1 MHYSSKCCLCSD
13 LAISTKEKCSNLL
26 EQGGWT
32 RWPPQIPSNLK
43 HYMPPLEYIFVVHKR
58 LMSKVYS
65 VLVRIP
71 KTVVQAR
78 LQFIVEL
85 KKKKSPVFE
94 MLSSSS
100 QDSNNLGFFSL

>member
-1 MHYSSKCCLCSD
+1 
-13 LAISTKEKCSNLL
+13 
-26 EQGGWT
+26 
-32 RWPPQIPSNLK
+32 
-43 HYMPPLEYIFVVHKR
+43 MPPLEYIFVVHKR